1 MDFYAT
7 NFLRKENGKIKTETI
22 INVIKWWKLDRCA
35 EAEDFLFDVQ
45 REEDFIYIVRRYG
58 IRTAN
63 KAYND
68 GRYYFAGNNFDEPK
82 SVTLPYLLAMI
93 NDVFDIDFFKDVE
106 ENGMLDTLSDYFE
119 VDKIR
124 KHIEGNSMGETKFE
138 VNFFGTKEEFAELMD
153 FLQTKDYIE
162 KFIYTGNPFKK

>member
-7 NFLRKENGKIKTETI
+7 DFLRKENGKIKTETI
-22 INVIKWWKLDRCA
+22 INVINWWELDRCA
-35 EAEDFLFDVQ
+35 EAEESLFDIQ
-45 REEDFIYIVRRYG
+45 KEGDFIYILKRYG
-58 IRTAN
+58 IKTAN
-63 KAYND
+63 KLYNE

-82 SVTLPYLLAMI
+82 STTLPYLLAMI

-124 KHIEGNSMGETKFE
+124 ELIKGNAKGETKFKI
-138 VNFFGTKEEFAELMD
+138 NFFGTKEEFAELMD
-153 FLQTKDYIE
+153 FLQSKDYIE
-162 KFIYTGNPFKK
+162 KFVYTGNPFKK